1 MPRWMATATIRVVP
15 LPPVILPAR
24 HRTIRSNPRSR
35 RGLVNSHHP
44 VHHNNRRHSRI
55 YSDLHRSRAEP
66 NLLIQVLPIRVNQ
79 EATSMVLR
87 ISTGQ
92 AVHQASIHRDSKV
105 NIHLLVD
112 RCIHHMGHR
121 NLAKEGQPLRRRVQP
136 LRHPPIRTEAMEVVH
151 TLHHH
156 SSDLTVSNRRQ
167 SVPDRRR
174 HPRPDHRVLP
184 VNHRSAEHLD
194 SNLRLPLPR
203 ARDIQLRPN
212 HHSNRTTTGQ
222 ISPISRGGIPILR
235 KTNSRTHPT
244 NNDRR
249 CILADGREVQVS
261 TGVSIHRKDLS
272 NSGEPTMD
280 PARVVHPVRLVLHR
294 VLPERPINGVPM
306 PIGTLRINN
315 RRIRLINRL
324 NSNHGPRC
332 HQHHKARRCDHRS
345 EVANHL
351 HRCNRQE

>member
-1 MPRWMATATIRVVP
+1 MATVPIRAVL
-15 LPPVILPAR
+15 LPPVILPVR
-24 HRTIRSNPRSR
+24 HRTIRSNRRSKR
-35 RGLVNSHHP
+35 DPVSNHQP

-87 ISTGQ
+87 ISMDQVARQ
-92 AVHQASIHRDSKV
+92 ANIHRDNKV
-105 NIHLLVD
+105 NIHPLVD
-112 RCIHHMGHR
+112 RCIHHTGHR
-121 NLAKEGQPLRRRVQP
+121 NLAKEGQPLRRRVQ
-136 LRHPPIRTEAMEVVH
+136 LHRHPPIRTEAMAVAH
-151 TLHHH
+151 TLHRH

-167 SVPDRRR
+167 SVLDRRR

-184 VNHRSAEHLD
+184 VNHRSAVHPD

-203 ARDIQLRPN
+203 ARDIQQPHN

-222 ISPISRGGIPILR
+222 ISLISRGGIPTLR
-235 KTNSRTHPT
+235 RINSRTHPT
-244 NNDRR
+244 NSDRR
-249 CILADGREVQVS
+249 CILAAGREVQVS
-261 TGVSIHRKDLS
+261 TVDSIPRKDLS
-272 NSGEPTMD
+272 NSGEPTTD
-280 PARVVHPVRLVLHR
+280 PVRVVHPARLVFHPE
-294 VLPERPINGVPM
+294 LPEHQINGVPT
-306 PIGTLRINN
+306 PIGILRISN

-324 NSNHGPRC
+324 SSNPGPRC

-351 HRCNRQE
+351 HQCNKQA